1 MFLKKFD
8 FSSKKDE
15 HIILKMIDFVID
27 ISLIDMKGVDVLDK
41 VNSRAYLCDDLG
53 LSQLEIDQLIDTL
66 EQKLQITIEGYDR
79 LDITT
84 VSQLQAIIF
93 LGLFEES
100 LRKN

>member
-1 MFLKKFD
+1 MFFKQLD
-8 FSSKKDE
+8 YSSKKDE
-15 HIILKMIDFVID
+15 KIILKMINFVID
-27 ISLIDMKGVDVLDK
+27 LSLIDMKGEGILDK
-41 VNSRAYLCDDLG
+41 INSCAYLRIDLD
-53 LSQLEIDQLIDTL
+53 LTHPEIDQLIDTL
-66 EQKLQITIEGYDR
+66 EQKLQITIEDDDR